1 MISCEPITDV
11 QLEAARSGPHRLQ
24 RSWAPER
31 DGRKAINGH
40 QSSEVR
46 NILPAQMCTLLA
58 KDSGEPLNARGNG
71 QC

>member
-11 QLEAARSGPHRLQ
+11 HLEAACSGPHRLR

-40 QSSEVR
+40 QSSKVR
-46 NILPAQMCTLLA
+46 NILPAQVCTLLA
-58 KDSGEPLNARGNG
+58 KGLGEPLHARENG